1 MFERLIFYIGS
12 KDFVLATQIYNNFP
26 ATVVLVS
33 TYIDDSEIHI
43 VILLLGNYYFL
54 SPSST
59 PRPRLKDIFV
69 KYKLL
74 INSDFKRNPRSQY
87 LANSCHHEIRLLL
100 SKHFLQTKFKINK
113 TINLDVN

>member
-43 VILLLGNYYFL
+43 IILLLGNYYFL
-54 SPSST
+54 TRSST
-59 PRPRLKDIFV
+59 PWPRLQNMFA
-69 KYKLL
+69 KYNILFNCDLKQIKILN
-74 INSDFKRNPRSQY
+74 IW
-87 LANSCHHEIRLLL
+87 
-100 SKHFLQTKFKINK
+100 QTVVTMK
-113 TINLDVN
+113 